1 MTKTPTFQLEDVSFS
16 YDSTDAREGVRG
28 ISIAGAA
35 GKVILLMGES
45 GSGKTTITK
54 MLNGLIPHYDEGEL
68 SGRAIVCGLDVST
81 TPLYEISQKVGS
93 VFQNP
98 RSQFF
103 TTDTTSE
110 LAFSCENQGIEP
122 DEIRRRIS
130 HVADQLGIN
139 SLLGRNIFSL
149 SGGEKQRIACA
160 SASTINPQLYV
171 LDEPSSN
178 LDMEGICHLKN
189 AISLWKAEGK
199 TVVVAEHRIFYIRD
213 LVDHAVSMREGRI
226 VQEISGDHLR
236 EMSNED
242 LRSMGLRC
250 GTLKAKARHSRFQP
264 KALHSDETFTV
275 EIARRSKNDT
285 DPRALTIENVKL
297 PRHGITALVGRNGAG
312 KSTFSLSLSGLSRHN
327 RARVAIDGE
336 IITGK
341 GLSSLSYLVM
351 QDVNHQLF
359 AEDALEEV
367 LLGMKNPEKEY
378 AYNLLGGLGLK
389 GFEDRHPM
397 SLSGGQKQRIAIA
410 AALAAKRRVLIYD
423 EPTSGLDLRHMEEVA
438 SVMKRMQREG
448 LAQIIVTHDLELIES
463 CCTHVV
469 EMDKGRLGA
478 PYPLDDKGIKRVFDF
493 FNSQNAIAQEQRK

>member
-93 VFQNP
+93 VCQNP

-178 LDMEGICHLKN
+178 LDMEGI
-189 AISLWKAEGK
+189 
-199 TVVVAEHRIFYIRD
+199 FYIRD
-213 LVDHAVSMREGRI
+213 LVDHAVLMREGRI